1 MNPLWDPG
9 PPQGVDCKVD
19 VLQKG
24 GQVRVQGLTPK
35 SQWLNTNVP
44 FSLVTHGQWDGPSQD
59 HPPAW

>member
-9 PPQGVDCKVD
+9 LSQGVDCKVD

-24 GQVRVQGLTPK
+24 GQMSVQGLTPK

-44 FSLVTHGQWDGPSQD
+44 FSLVPRGQWDGPSQD
-59 HPPAW
+59 RPPAW